1 MSRIGVIGSGYVGLV
16 TSACFAD
23 LGHDITCVDV
33 DTSRVDL
40 LRAAYVPFYEP
51 RLEALVRSGLE
62 AGRLRFAS
70 RHVEAV
76 AGADCVFIA
85 VNTPSAPDGS
95 ADLQYLR
102 AAIADTSASLSEGH
116 APVVVLKS
124 TAPVGTAEA
133 AAAQIHRLSGRDV
146 PVVSNPEFLR
156 EGTAVSDFF
165 HPDRVIVGGSDDHAM
180 DQVAALYAFAGCPI
194 VRCDARTAEMTKY
207 AANAFLATKISFI
220 NEMASIA
227 EALGADISRVAE
239 GMGLDRRIGA
249 AYLRPGLGFGGSCLP
264 KDVRALSHMASV
276 FGAHPQLLNAVLQIN
291 ADQRRRLVNKLR
303 DALDGLDGRTVALLG
318 LAFKPSTDDVREAPS
333 LELIRLLR
341 NEGAAV
347 SVYDPAATAR
357 IAAEAGD
364 LMVAT
369 SPYEAARNADAV
381 VLVTEW
387 PQCVDVDFQQFAS
400 VMRGRVAADGRNSW
414 DVVAVQTAGLRY
426 ITL

>member
-23 LGHDITCVDV
+23 LGHDVTCVDV
-33 DTSRVDL
+33 DTGRVDL
-40 LRAAYVPFYEP
+40 LRRANVPFYEP
-51 RLEALVRSGLE
+51 RLEALVRAGLE
-62 AGRLRFAS
+62 AGRLRFSGHHAA
-70 RHVEAV
+70 AV

-102 AAIADTSASLSEGH
+102 AAIAGTAASLGEGD

-133 AAAQIHRLSGRDV
+133 AAAQIRRLSGRDV
-146 PVVSNPEFLR
+146 CVVSNPEFLR
-156 EGTAVSDFF
+156 EGTAVSDFY
-165 HPDRVIVGGSDDHAM
+165 HPDRVVIGGGDDHAV
-180 DQVAALYAFAGCPI
+180 DQVAALYAFAGCLI

-303 DALDGLDGRTVALLG
+303 DALDGLDGRIVALLG

-341 NEGAAV
+341 NEGADV
-347 SVYDPAATAR
+347 RVYDPAATAR

-364 LMVAT
+364 LQVAV
-369 SPYEAARNADAV
+369 SPYEAARGVDAV

-387 PQCVDVDFQQFAS
+387 PQCVDVDFQRFSS
-400 VMRGRVAADGRNSW
+400 VMKGRVAADGRNSW
-414 DVVAVQTAGLRY
+414 NAAAVHAAGLRY